1 MNKKCEICGN
11 FFHQQSGKFSN
22 HLLNEHN
29 LSLRDYIIQ
38 YELNGITPK
47 CQCGYCE
54 EDAPF
59 FRGKFL
65 DRIGD
70 HQKYKWIEE
79 QYIKKYGKPVCETCG
94 KYVKFRRDVPNRYC
108 SFTCLPN
115 NWNQEKINI
124 TVKEKY
130 NVDNVSFLNEIK
142 DKISNSNKENYKN
155 NKKEIVDKFKSTC
168 LERFGFDDPFK
179 SPVIKSKC
187 KDTMFERYGVDHPSK
202 TLEFRDN
209 SSKRMVKNNSEF
221 DFTDCYR
228 IKKYKNTELFYQSLY
243 EYDFLEYC
251 EKNNILDKVK
261 NGNIYNFLPE
271 HTDYGF
277 RTITDFCIGD
287 IEIEIK
293 STYILEK
300 QGGDVVID
308 IKRKAVESTG
318 KQYLLILNKEY
329 SEFNKI
335 KNNIIL

>member
-11 FFHQQSGKFSN
+11 FFHQQSGKFTN
-22 HLLNEHN
+22 HLIDEHQI
-29 LSLRDYIIQ
+29 LLRDYIIQ
-38 YELNGITPK
+38 YELSGVTPK
-47 CQCGYCE
+47 CQCGYCD

-70 HQKYKWIEE
+70 HQKYKWLEK
-79 QYIKKYGKPVCETCG
+79 QYIKKYSVPVCETCG
-94 KYVKFRRDVPNRYC
+94 KEVKFRRGVPNTYC
-108 SFTCLPN
+108 SPECFPN
-115 NWNQEKINI
+115 RWNQEKIDI
-124 TVKEKY
+124 TVKERY
-130 NVDNVSFLNEIK
+130 EVDNVSFLKNVK
-142 DKISNSNKENYKN
+142 DKISNSNSKNYKY
-155 NKKEIVDKFKSTC
+155 KKVEIVDKFKKTC
-168 LERFGFDDPFK
+168 LDRFGVDF
-179 SPVIKSKC
+179 PVKSKEVQDRM
-187 KDTMFERYGVDHPSK
+187 KMTYLKNLGVDHPSK
-202 TLEFRDN
+202 TLEFRNN
-209 SSKRMVKNNSEF
+209 SSKRMIKNNSDF
-221 DFTDCYR
+221 DFTNCYR

-277 RTITDFCIGD
+277 RTITDFCIDD

-300 QGGDVVID
+300 QGGGVVID

-318 KQYLLILNKEY
+318 KQYLLILNKNY
-329 SEFNKI
+329 IEFEKI
-335 KNNIIL
+335 IK